1 MNGPRDHA
9 PEVTIGKIRIART
22 FSNIVSP
29 PVIFALLGLTLAL
42 VGNEVGVGLLWAA
55 VFGFFVSL
63 APILFIL
70 FMMRIGRISDLHM
83 NTRQERYLPYLVS
96 VLSSS
101 VVLLAVYLFD
111 GPPLLSCLTILNIIV
126 LIILALV
133 NAFWL
138 ISIHTAS
145 VSAAAVIL
153 ALIFGPWAG
162 IAFLPFVIMVCAARY
177 YLRRHTIGQIVA
189 GLLLGLTATLLLA
202 SMGCFNPV

>member
-1 MNGPRDHA
+1 MNGPRDHTS
-9 PEVTIGKIRIART
+9 EVTIGNIRLART

-29 PVIFALLGLTLAL
+29 PIIFALLGLAL
-42 VGNEVGVGLLWAA
+42 SLVENELVEGLVWAA

-70 FMMRIGRISDLHM
+70 FMMRIGKISDLHM

-96 VLSSS
+96 MTTSA
-101 VVLLAVYLFD
+101 VVLLFINLFD
-111 GPPLLSCLTILNIIV
+111 GPFLLSCLTILNIVV
-126 LIILALV
+126 LIILGLV

-153 ALIFGPWAG
+153 GLVFGVWAG
-162 IAFLPFVIMVCAARY
+162 ITFLPFVVLVCLARY
-177 YLRRHTIGQIVA
+177 YLRRHTIGQITA
-189 GLLLGLTATLLLA
+189 GLLLGTVATFVMA
-202 SMGCFNPV
+202 SLGCFSF

>member
-1 MNGPRDHA
+1 MKGPLDHN
-9 PEVTIGKIRIART
+9 PEVTVGKIRFART

-29 PVIFALLGLTLAL
+29 PVIFALLGLAL
-42 VGNEVGVGLLWAA
+42 SIVGNEPVEGLMWAA

-70 FMMRIGRISDLHM
+70 SMMRIGKISDLHM

-96 VLSSS
+96 IISSGL
-101 VVLLAVYLFD
+101 VLLAINLFN
-111 GPPLLSCLTILNIIV
+111 GPELLSCLTILNIIV
-126 LIILALV
+126 LVILGLV

-153 ALIFGPWAG
+153 SLVFGLEAG
-162 IAFLPFVIMVCAARY
+162 LAFLPFVFLVCYARY

-189 GLLLGLTATLLLA
+189 GLLLGSGATLIMA
-202 SMGCFNPV
+202 SMGCFS